1 MNQNQTTKS
10 TKTIDD
16 NRAFNELFVERH
28 ENVSI
33 LFADICKFTQLTT
46 TLSVDK
52 LVETLND
59 LFGKVS
65 TPKNLTTFHVN
76 ILSLH
81 LILLLL
87 ITLS

>member
-1 MNQNQTTKS
+1 MYYKLIVDNTLLHSLHINIFR

-33 LFADICKFTQLTT
+33 LFADICNFTQLTT
-46 TLSVDK
+46 RLSVEK

-59 LFGKVS
+59 LFGKV
-65 TPKNLTTFHVN
+65 
-76 ILSLH
+76 
-81 LILLLL
+81 
-87 ITLS
+87 